1 MSESGRSPGPPGR
14 FSPLLELWVPI
25 TVAAAF
31 LQNARSA
38 LQRAL
43 RGELSNA
50 GATYVR
56 FVFGVAFAG
65 LYLAGLLAFLGQ
77 PLPRMSVAFL
87 LYGALG
93 GLAQVLGTAALL
105 KAVSVRSFAV
115 GTAFSKTEPLQAA
128 AFGLLLLGEPVSA
141 WGSVGLLVSLVG
153 VGVLALARSE
163 FSVGT
168 LRAVLFDRGA
178 WIGIA
183 SGGFFGVAAVCYR
196 GASLS
201 LEGDAG
207 AFLRAAFTL
216 FCVILFQ
223 TAVMTVHLW
232 LREPGQL
239 REVARAWRPGLWV
252 GICGATAS
260 AGWFTAMTL
269 ENAAYVRAVGQLELV
284 FALGASWLFFRERV
298 TPAEIAGIGA
308 VLGGVLL
315 LVLRG

>member
-1 MSESGRSPGPPGR
+1 M
-14 FSPLLELWVPI
+14 ELWVPI
-25 TVAAAF
+25 TVVAAF

-43 RGELSNA
+43 RSELSNA

-56 FVFGVAFAG
+56 FAFGVAFAG
-65 LYLAGLLAFLGQ
+65 LYLAGLSAFLGH
-77 PLPRMSVAFL
+77 PLPRASADFL

-93 GLAQVLGTAALL
+93 GLAQILGTAALL

-128 AFGLLLLGEPVSA
+128 AFGFLLLGEPVSA
-141 WGSVGLLVSLVG
+141 WGSAALLVSLVG

-163 FSVGT
+163 FSLGT
-168 LRAVLFDRGA
+168 LRAVLLDRGA

-223 TAVMTVHLW
+223 TVVMTLHLW

-239 REVARAWRPGLWV
+239 RQVARAWRPALWV
-252 GICGATAS
+252 GACGAMAS
-260 AGWFTAMTL
+260 VGWFTAMTL

-298 TPAEIAGIGA
+298 TFTEIVGIGA